1 MDRRAQPPG
10 KCATMQTPSR
20 VFDLLKY
27 QLDHYPMID
36 AFAQKVGGEWKTFST
51 TESLE
56 TIAALAWGLHLAGIR
71 EGDRVANITETNR
84 AEWCFI
90 DSAVMCL
97 GAVHL
102 PIYPNISSE
111 EFEYILSDSEAKL
124 IFVSSE
130 RLYQLIA
137 PLQAKLPALR
147 QIYSYDPVQGVKQWT
162 QLKTAGQESLADQA
176 NKIVLEK
183 IKAKVSP
190 GDLAT
195 LIYTS
200 GTTGPPKV
208 VMLSH
213 RNLIMNCLASASLVP
228 SGPHER
234 ALSFLPLCH
243 VYERNLINVYVY
255 MGKSIF
261 FAQNLNTIGE
271 DLQDV
276 RPQIFATVPRLLEKI
291 YEKIVARGSRLKG
304 LQKTLYFWALQLG
317 QQFEPGA
324 QINLLRRLQLA
335 VADRLIY
342 SRWRDNLG
350 GRIRAI
356 ISGSAAL
363 QPRLARVF
371 WAAHMPVYEGYGP
384 TEASPVIAANNPAPG
399 RCKLGTVGPIL
410 PGGQAKIAADG
421 EILYRGPNVMMGYY
435 HRPELT
441 AEAIDENGW
450 LHTGDVGEFDGNFL
464 KITDR
469 KKEIFKTSG
478 GKYIAPQQIENRMK
492 ESRFIAQIMVVGE
505 NRKFPAA
512 LIVPTFQ
519 TVADHFGQRGVQL
532 LSNREIVN
540 HREVHALLES
550 EIHRLNEYFGHYAQI
565 KKFVLL
571 SKEWSLAEGE
581 LTPTL
586 KLKRRSL
593 LKKYAREVEAFYD
606 STEQPNGTVQV
617 RANHDLPSVTN
628 VL

>member
-1 MDRRAQPPG
+1 
-10 KCATMQTPSR
+10 MQTPSR

-27 QLDHYPMID
+27 QLDHYPMVD
-36 AFAQKVGGEWKTFST
+36 AFAQKVSGEWKMFST

-56 TIAALAWGLHLAGIR
+56 VIAALAWGLHLAGIR
-71 EGDRVANITETNR
+71 EGDRVADVTETNR

-90 DSAVMCL
+90 DSAVMSL

-147 QIYSYDPVQGVKQWT
+147 QIYSYEPVQGVKHWT
-162 QLKTAGQESLADQA
+162 QLKTAGEESLADQA

-200 GTTGPPKV
+200 GTTGPPKG

-255 MGKSIF
+255 MGKSVF
-261 FAQNLNTIGE
+261 FTQNFNTIGE
-271 DLQDV
+271 DLRDV
-276 RPQIFATVPRLLEKI
+276 RPHIFATVPRLLEKI
-291 YEKIVARGSRLKG
+291 YEKFVTRGSRLNG
-304 LQKTLYFWALQLG
+304 WQKSLYSWALDLG
-317 QQFEPGA
+317 QQFEPGG
-324 QINLLRRLQLA
+324 QIDLLRRLQLA
-335 VADRLIY
+335 FADRLVY
-342 SRWRDNLG
+342 SRWRDGMG

-356 ISGSAAL
+356 ICGSAAL

-371 WAAHMPVYEGYGP
+371 WAAGMPVYEGYGP
-384 TEASPVIAANNPAPG
+384 TEASPVIAVNHPAPG
-399 RCKLGTVGPIL
+399 CCKIGTVGPVL
-410 PGGQAKIAADG
+410 PGGEVKIAADG

-441 AEAIDENGW
+441 AEAIDEDGW
-450 LHTGDVGEFDGNFL
+450 LHTGDVGEFDGIFL

-512 LIVPTFQ
+512 LIVPAFQ

-550 EIHRLNEYFGHYAQI
+550 EIHRLNEHFGHYEQI
-565 KKFVLL
+565 KRFVLC
-571 SKEWSLAEGE
+571 STEWSLAGGE

-586 KLKRRSL
+586 KLKRREL
-593 LKKYAREVEAFYD
+593 LKKYAKEIESLYAFEGQ
-606 STEQPNGTVQV
+606 STEGLQ
-617 RANHDLPSVTN
+617 LSEK
-628 VL
+628 